1 MHPLPH
7 QSPRPAPEGNH
18 SGRSYARSAASDHPF
33 TNTIAGHAAH
43 LLMLLLLAVTATG
56 CATYAGRV
64 QSARLAVYDGAID
77 QAAADIDALVA
88 QAEAG
93 RRTAEADYPLLLLE
107 RASLYQ
113 MLGDHERA
121 VADFS
126 DADGMLE
133 ILDLTR
139 DPGGQ
144 AANYLWSDSRS
155 LYRTPVY
162 EKLMVNVCA
171 LASYLQMGDI
181 VGARVEARRIQVMA
195 DYLNNEERTSGHP
208 VIAIAWYLAGI
219 AMELADE
226 RPDALRFYLD
236 AWSIASLP
244 GLPEALV
251 RMADGTPFR
260 TNSDVLRARE
270 AIGLQPGDPLPT
282 HAGGEVI
289 SIAMTGLPP
298 IRQAVV
304 MPIGLAIAAFR
315 ANASSNYSLSA
326 EQEVALARAIAEDLL
341 TTVNFPE
348 LVTHTNPIQRV
359 SLSVAG
365 RQQTMERL
373 GDIEDFAIRE
383 WERQRPGMAFAA
395 ITRALVRIAAREV
408 IQGVTRA
415 ADNGNGV
422 ARTIGFITSLAAQG
436 AMAAADQ
443 PDTRSWT
450 FMPASIWIGR
460 VHVSAGEQTL
470 TLRGVGGAGFDH
482 QQRVTVPEG
491 GATVV
496 FVRSPL

>member
-1 MHPLPH
+1 
-7 QSPRPAPEGNH
+7 
-18 SGRSYARSAASDHPF
+18 
-33 TNTIAGHAAH
+33 
-43 LLMLLLLAVTATG
+43 
-56 CATYAGRV
+56 
-64 QSARLAVYDGAID
+64 VYDGEID

-88 QAEAG
+88 RAEAG
-93 RRTAEADYPLLLLE
+93 RRTAVADYPLLLLE
-107 RASLYQ
+107 RASVYQ

-133 ILDLTR
+133 VLDLTR

-171 LASYLQMGDI
+171 LASYLHMGDM

-195 DYLNNEERTSGHP
+195 DYLNNEERTAGHP

-219 AMELADE
+219 AMEMADE

-236 AWSIASLP
+236 AWAIADLP

-270 AIGLQPGDPLPT
+270 AIGLGPDDPVPG
-282 HAGGEVI
+282 ANESEVI
-289 SIAMTGLPP
+289 TIAMTGLPP

-304 MPIGLAIAAFR
+304 LPIGVAIAAFR
-315 ANASSNYSLSA
+315 ADASSNYQLSPEQQASLG
-326 EQEVALARAIAEDLL
+326 RAIAEDLL

-348 LVTHTNPIQRV
+348 LVTHANPIQRL
-359 SLSVAG
+359 SLSVG
-365 RQQTMERL
+365 GYRQTLDRL
-373 GDIEDFAIRE
+373 GDIEDFAIQE

-422 ARTIGFITSLAAQG
+422 AQTLGFIASLAAQG
-436 AMAAADQ
+436 AMAAADR

-450 FMPASIWIGR
+450 FMPASIWIER
-460 VHVSAGEQTL
+460 VNVPAGEH
-470 TLRGVGGAGFDH
+470 TLRLTGSGGSGFEY
-482 QQRVTVPEG
+482 QQAITVPDG
-491 GATVV
+491 GTRVV
-496 FVRSPL
+496 FVRSPM